1 MDQGRVKLAAAAAAL
16 LVGGILVALALAGQS
31 EPSEFASGGQV
42 PAPET
47 MDLDR
52 AAREAGCEV
61 REFQEEGDGE
71 TAEPVDYRSD
81 PPHSGPHHPEVAQDA
96 AFYSDPPAAESI
108 VHALR
113 HGRIVIWF
121 DPDLSEDEKADLHA
135 LFQEDTPHM
144 IMAPR
149 GSMPYEVAA
158 TAWTRRIGCERFERA
173 SFDALRAF
181 RERYR
186 DRGPE
191 FVP

>member
-1 MDQGRVKLAAAAAAL
+1 MDQGRIKLAAAAAAL

-31 EPSEFASGGQV
+31 EPSEFASGGE
-42 PAPET
+42 APPRGVE
-47 MDLDR
+47 DLTR
-52 AAREAGCEV
+52 AAREADCEL
-61 REFQEEGDGE
+61 RDFSEEGDGE
-71 TAEPVDYRSD
+71 TANPVSYRSD
-81 PPHSGPHHPEVAQDA
+81 PPHSGPHHPQPAQDGA
-96 AFYSDPPAAESI
+96 YYSEPPGDGSI

-113 HGRIVIWF
+113 HGRITIWF
-121 DPDLSEDEKADLHA
+121 DPDLSEDEKADIHA
-135 LFQEDTPHM
+135 LFQEDSPHM
-144 IMAPR
+144 ILVPD

-158 TAWTRRIGCERFERA
+158 TAWTHRLGCERFQRA